1 MDETGD
7 SDALLLID
15 ASRRLEELNH
25 VLLGNLAAL
34 LLESLSYGRCS
45 GELHCQEL
53 LQRLLYR
60 ALQDLFNLD
69 HHRVRVLASKLLFL
83 LFLLAFLRAALG
95 GFLGGRRCRLLAGG
109 SGTHLYSA
117 PIR

>member
-1 MDETGD
+1 MDEPGD
-7 SDALLLID
+7 SDALLLVD

-25 VLLGNLAAL
+25 VLLGDLAAL
-34 LLESLSYGRCS
+34 LLESLGYDRCS
-45 GELHCQEL
+45 DELHGQEL

-60 ALQDLFNLD
+60 ALQDLLNLD
-69 HHRVRVLASKLLFL
+69 DHRVRVRASELLFL

-95 GFLGGRRCRLLAGG
+95 GFLGGRSSRLLAGG